1 MPMVACRECGKK
13 VSDYAKV
20 CPKCG
25 AKPTKDENG
34 LLSMRHSYR
43 CDKCDALITKQV
55 DNCPNCGASQAT
67 INFMWSL
74 VPIVFGIWY
83 FFFRQ

>member
-25 AKPTKDENG
+25 GKPTKDENG
-34 LLSMRHSYR
+34 ILEMRNPYR
-43 CDKCDALITKQV
+43 CTKCEALITKKV
-55 DNCPNCGASQAT
+55 DNCPNCGASQAEA
-67 INFMWSL
+67 NFYWAL
-74 VPIVFGIWY
+74 VPVIFAIWY
-83 FFFRQ
+83 LFFR